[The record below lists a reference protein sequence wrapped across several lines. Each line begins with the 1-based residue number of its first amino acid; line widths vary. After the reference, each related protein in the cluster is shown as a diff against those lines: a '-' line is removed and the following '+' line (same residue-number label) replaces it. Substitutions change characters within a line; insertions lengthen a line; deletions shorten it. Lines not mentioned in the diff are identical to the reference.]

1 MEKSQSIKNIAAAL
15 LKFDAEVS
23 TVNKGET
30 NPFFKNKYAA
40 LPDILSAIK
49 EPLIK
54 AGLTVK
60 QFPTGEHEMTT
71 IVIHAESG
79 EYLESTYKMIPAK
92 NDPQGEGSRITYQ
105 RRYALGA
112 ALGLNIDEDDDGNK
126 ASQNHTQKQPL
137 KSDANPSG
145 LTGSKPAITDQLLK
159 AAIQRALNGEPDVY
173 ERMMAAFTLTTSQV
187 TEFQLAMQKGL

>member
-1 MEKSQSIKNIAAAL
+1 MEKSESIKNIAAAL
-15 LKFDAEVS
+15 LKFDEAVS
-23 TVNKGET
+23 KINKGET

-49 EPLIK
+49 EPLLH

-71 IVIHAESG
+71 IIIHAESG
-79 EYLESTYKMIPAK
+79 EYLQSCYKMVPSK

-112 ALGLNIDEDDDGNK
+112 VLGLNIDEDDDGNK
-126 ASQNHTQKQPL
+126 SSQPQTKTQPTQQPP
-137 KSDANPSG
+137 KPGISDSG
-145 LTGSKPAITDQLLK
+145 LKRAIE
-159 AAIQRALNGEPDVY
+159 RALSGEPDIY
-173 ERMMAAFTLTTSQV
+173 KNLMDNFTLTTAQV
-187 TEFQLAMQKGL
+187 TEFQTAMMAKH